1 MQGDLPWGLCLRA
14 PGWWAGWVEPGR
26 VLAAF
31 DAEVRRSVRPDGS
44 GALIEADCHVVRW
57 VGVGDRGWSGIA
69 WSGLDEADADG
80 VIAEQV
86 ACFAARGEK
95 FEWKLYDYDR
105 PPGLARRLAAVGF
118 VAEGQE
124 SLLVAEVSAVPAE
137 VALPPGVRLLPV
149 TDEAGVG
156 LLIEVHERVFG
167 TDHSRLRRSL
177 LAQLRDCPE
186 VTAMVVAMAGDQPVC
201 SARIEFLPG
210 TSFASLWGGGTLPA
224 GAAGE
229 STAPWSPT
237 APNWPPPAATATCM
251 WTHPPRASPSWP
263 ASGSATWPAPHL
275 ISGIPARRYEPGSP
289 RD

>member
-31 DAEVRRSVRPDGS
+31 DAEVRCSVRPDGS

-118 VAEGQE
+118 AAEGQE

-149 TDEAGVG
+149 TGEAGVG

-210 TSFASLWGGGTLPA
+210 TSFASLWGGGTLPSWRGRGIYRA
-224 GAAGE
+224 LVAYRAQLAAARGY
-229 STAPWSPT
+229 
-237 APNWPPPAATATCM
+237 
-251 WTHPPRASPSWP
+251 RYLYVDASPESQPILARLGFSHLARTTPYIWDP
-263 ASGSATWPAPHL
+263 SAQV
-275 ISGIPARRYEPGSP
+275 
-289 RD
+289 